1 MHSIYH
7 PDTHAQYLASLK
19 VPLTTRLPFAPV
31 THTLHTLGQ
40 EGYTAATQSNAY
52 TPDAPGYAP
61 SYAPSYAQSS
71 SVHLPSGVCPGMQY
85 LVHQL
90 VTAPSAAEVDAAWHL
105 LELARLDGLRRV
117 QEEGRG
123 VHWEGEGFWGVVR
136 GVYEGKRKR
145 M

>member
-1 MHSIYH
+1 M
-7 PDTHAQYLASLK
+7 
-19 VPLTTRLPFAPV
+19 
-31 THTLHTLGQ
+31 
-40 EGYTAATQSNAY
+40 TQSNAY

-61 SYAPSYAQSS
+61 TDAPSS

-123 VHWEGEGFWGVVR
+123 VHWEWEGFWEVVR
-136 GVYEGKRKR
+136 GVYEGRRKR

>member
-40 EGYTAATQSNAY
+40 EGYTAVTQSNAY

-61 SYAPSYAQSS
+61 TDAPSS

-90 VTAPSAAEVDAAWHL
+90 VTAPSAAAVDAAWHL

-123 VHWEGEGFWGVVR
+123 VHWEWEGFWGVVR
-136 GVYEGKRKR
+136 GVYEGRRKR